1 MESEMDLEKEESR
14 SRLASEEESNNNS
27 YIGGAELTSMEI
39 EESDASTASL
49 IQNQEQQQQQQ
60 QQQRKLWRSKS
71 TNRSEELS
79 LESTNSS
86 AVTNEELKELKQWFQ
101 VIKKTTQT

>member
-60 QQQRKLWRSKS
+60 RKLWRSKS

>member
-60 QQQRKLWRSKS
+60 QQRKLWRSKS